1 MPLLEVK
8 NLSLRYDKAQILN
21 GVSLSVGQGELVGLV
36 GPNGAGKSTL
46 LRAISGMVQ
55 FEARAKR
62 GTAGDIVLEG
72 EVRFA
77 GERIDALPA
86 HQIRMR
92 GLVHCPERRRP
103 FRELTV
109 LENLLAGAFLS
120 RNGAETQRRLE
131 HCFALFP
138 RLAERK
144 TQIAGT
150 LSGGEQQML
159 ATARALM
166 FDARLLAIDE
176 PSLGLA
182 PKIVTQI
189 FVTLRELQKEGKTIL
204 LVEQNAR
211 QALRVANH
219 GYVLE
224 RGRIVYSGSGQELID
239 MPEVQRTYLG
249 QSAARPTQRAAGI
262 PGRREE

>member
-8 NLSLRYDKAQILN
+8 NLAVRYDKAQILN
-21 GVSLSVGQGELVGLV
+21 GLSLDVGEGELVGVV

-46 LRAISGMVQ
+46 LRAVSGLVR
-55 FEARAKR
+55 FEQRMKR
-62 GTAGDIVLEG
+62 GTAGDIVMQG

-86 HQIRMR
+86 HEIRRR

-109 LENLLAGAFLS
+109 LENLMAGAFLS
-120 RNGAETQRRLE
+120 SDRHATQRRLE
-131 HCFALFP
+131 RCFALFP
-138 RLAERK
+138 RLAERRA
-144 TQIAGT
+144 QIAGT

-166 FDARLLAIDE
+166 FEAKLLVIDE

-182 PKIVTQI
+182 PKIRQ
-189 FVTLRELQKEGKTIL
+189 ELFEAIQRIHAEGVPVL
-204 LVEQNAR
+204 LVEQEVAQVFRLAAR
-211 QALRVANH
+211 N
-219 GYVLE
+219 YVLSQ
-224 RGRIVYSGSGQELID
+224 GRIVAQGSASSLMADETLRAG
-239 MPEVQRTYLG
+239 YLG
-249 QSAARPTQRAAGI
+249 L
-262 PGRREE
+262 

>member
-1 MPLLEVK
+1 MPLLEVR
-8 NLSLRYDKAQILN
+8 NLSVRYDKAQILN
-21 GVSLSVGQGELVGLV
+21 GVSLHVDAGELVGLV

-46 LRAISGMVQ
+46 LRAISGLVR
-55 FEARAKR
+55 FEEREKR

-77 GERIDALPA
+77 GERIDDLPA
-86 HQIRMR
+86 HEIRRR

-109 LENLLAGAFLS
+109 LENLLAGAFLAAD
-120 RNGAETQRRLE
+120 RNATQRRLD

-138 RLAERK
+138 RLAERRA
-144 TQIAGT
+144 QIAGT

-166 FDARLLAIDE
+166 FDAKLLAIDE

-182 PKIVTQI
+182 PKIRQ
-189 FVTLRELQKEGKTIL
+189 ELFEAIRRIHAEGVPVL
-204 LVEQNAR
+204 LVEQE
-211 QALRVANH
+211 VAQVFRLPPANV
-219 GYVLE
+219 G
-224 RGRIVYSGSGQELID
+224 
-239 MPEVQRTYLG
+239 P
-249 QSAARPTQRAAGI
+249 
-262 PGRREE
+262 

>member
-8 NLSLRYDKAQILN
+8 DLSVRYDKAQILN
-21 GVSLSVGQGELVGLV
+21 DVSLAVGEGEFVGLV

-46 LRAISGMVQ
+46 LRAISGLVR
-55 FEARAKR
+55 FEERMKR
-62 GTAGDIVLEG
+62 GTAGDIVLGG

-86 HQIRMR
+86 HEIRMR

-109 LENLLAGAFLS
+109 LENLFAGAFLS
-120 RNGAETQRRLE
+120 RNKNETQRRLE

-138 RLAERK
+138 RLSERK
-144 TQIAGT
+144 QQIAGT

-166 FDARLLAIDE
+166 FDAKLLVIDE

-182 PKIVTQI
+182 PKI
-189 FVTLRELQKEGKTIL
+189 REELFAAVGKIHAEGVPVL
-204 LVEQNAR
+204 LVEQE
-211 QALRVANH
+211 VAQVFRMADRN
-219 GYVLE
+219 YVLSQ
-224 RGRIVYSGSGQELID
+224 GRIIAQGSAKSLMADETLRAG
-239 MPEVQRTYLG
+239 YLG
-249 QSAARPTQRAAGI
+249 L
-262 PGRREE
+262 

>member
-8 NLSLRYDKAQILN
+8 NLSVRYDKAQILN
-21 GVSLSVGQGELVGLV
+21 GVSLAVDSGEFVGLV

-46 LRAISGMVQ
+46 LRAISGLVR
-55 FEARAKR
+55 FEERAKR
-62 GTAGDIVLEG
+62 GTTGDIVLEG
-72 EVRFA
+72 EVHFA
-77 GERIDALPA
+77 GERVDALPA
-86 HQIRMR
+86 HEIRMR

-109 LENLLAGAFLS
+109 EENLLAGAFLS
-120 RNGAETQRRLE
+120 RDAAETRRRLE
-131 HCFALFP
+131 HAYALFP

-166 FDARLLAIDE
+166 FEAKLLAIDE

-182 PKIVTQI
+182 PRIREELFAAIRKIHN
-189 FVTLRELQKEGKTIL
+189 EGVPVL
-204 LVEQNAR
+204 LVEQE
-211 QALRVANH
+211 VAQVFRMAKRN
-219 GYVLE
+219 YVLSQ
-224 RGRIVYSGSGQELID
+224 GRIIAEGSAQSLMADETLRAG
-239 MPEVQRTYLG
+239 YLG
-249 QSAARPTQRAAGI
+249 L
-262 PGRREE
+262 

>member
-8 NLSLRYDKAQILN
+8 NLSVRYDKAQILN
-21 GVSLSVGQGELVGLV
+21 GVSLAVDAGEFVGLV

-46 LRAISGMVQ
+46 LRAISGLVR
-55 FEARAKR
+55 FEERMKR
-62 GTAGDIVLEG
+62 GTTGDIVLEG

-86 HQIRMR
+86 HEIRKR

-120 RNGAETQRRLE
+120 TNAAETRSRLD
-131 HCFALFP
+131 HCFGLFP

-144 TQIAGT
+144 EQIAGT

-166 FDARLLAIDE
+166 YQAKLLAIDE

-182 PKIVTQI
+182 PRIREELFLAIGKIHAAGVP
-189 FVTLRELQKEGKTIL
+189 VL
-204 LVEQNAR
+204 LVEQEVGQVFRMAKR
-211 QALRVANH
+211 S
-219 GYVLE
+219 YVLSQ
-224 RGRIVYSGSGQELID
+224 GRIIADGTAQSLMADETLRAG
-239 MPEVQRTYLG
+239 YLG
-249 QSAARPTQRAAGI
+249 L
-262 PGRREE
+262 

>member
-8 NLSLRYDKAQILN
+8 NLSVRYDKAQILS
-21 GVSLSVGQGELVGLV
+21 GVSLGVDAGEFVGLV

-46 LRAISGMVQ
+46 LRGISGLVR
-55 FEARAKR
+55 FEERMKR
-62 GTAGDIVLEG
+62 GTEGDIVLEG
-72 EVRFA
+72 EIWFA

-86 HQIRMR
+86 HEIRMR

-109 LENLLAGAFLS
+109 IENLHAGAFLS
-120 RNGAETQRRLE
+120 KSSQATKRRLDL
-131 HCFALFP
+131 CFTLFP

-144 TQIAGT
+144 EQIAGT

-166 FDARLLAIDE
+166 FEAKLLAIDE

-182 PKIVTQI
+182 PRIRQELFAAIGKIHDAGVP
-189 FVTLRELQKEGKTIL
+189 VL
-204 LVEQNAR
+204 LVEQE
-211 QALRVANH
+211 VAQVFKMADRN
-219 GYVLE
+219 YVLSQ
-224 RGRIVYSGSGQELID
+224 GRIIAQGSAQSLMADETLRAG
-239 MPEVQRTYLG
+239 YLG
-249 QSAARPTQRAAGI
+249 L
-262 PGRREE
+262 

>member
-1 MPLLEVK
+1 MPLLEIR
-8 NLSLRYDKAQILN
+8 NLRVRYDKAQILN
-21 GVSLSVGQGELVGLV
+21 GVSLSVNEGELVGLV

-46 LRAISGMVQ
+46 LRAISGLVR
-55 FEARAKR
+55 FEERMKR
-62 GTAGDIVLEG
+62 GTHGDIVLEG

-77 GERIDALPA
+77 GERIDPLAA
-86 HQIRMR
+86 HEIRTR

-120 RNGAETQRRLE
+120 ASKAETARRLE
-131 HCFALFP
+131 RCFALFP
-138 RLAERK
+138 RLAERR

-182 PKIVTQI
+182 PKIREELFAAIARIHADGVPVLLIEQEVGQVFRMADRNYVLSQGRI
-189 FVTLRELQKEGKTIL
+189 IGAGSGASLMADETLRAG
-204 LVEQNAR
+204 
-211 QALRVANH
+211 
-219 GYVLE
+219 
-224 RGRIVYSGSGQELID
+224 
-239 MPEVQRTYLG
+239 YLG
-249 QSAARPTQRAAGI
+249 L
-262 PGRREE
+262 